1 METFFLAC
9 FVFGLLFTLASLV
22 LGGVGHLGGHV
33 GHVGHASHAHA
44 PTHASGSTHTLEP
57 KSTPLPLVNASSV
70 IGALTW
76 FGAAGYVL
84 TRLGD
89 WAIPAIILVALI
101 AGAAGWYIIA
111 RFLGFLLK
119 GEVVMNDEDYR
130 LEGTVGKITVGI
142 PTGGTGE
149 VVFSKAG
156 TRRSEAARGVNGEA
170 IPRGSEVVITSYAHG
185 FATVQPWNEFLAEH
199 DQSRL
204 AAGQSGEA

>member
-1 METFFLAC
+1 
-9 FVFGLLFTLASLV
+9 
-22 LGGVGHLGGHV
+22 
-33 GHVGHASHAHA
+33 
-44 PTHASGSTHTLEP
+44 
-57 KSTPLPLVNASSV
+57 VNASSV